1 MEPKRGRERRRKEK
15 DNKKLHWSMAW
26 CFAGM
31 LLLLMLASLIQPDKK
46 MSDEENRVLASFPK
60 PGIENIKNKEYMS
73 SLEDYAS
80 DQFIFRDLWIRLKV
94 RCDLLLGKRELNGVY
109 LGKKKYLMQVPVG
122 IDEKNTQE
130 NLEAINSFHERN
142 KELRMNTLIVPNAA
156 YIMKDYLP
164 LGAPVRDQGEDLKY
178 IKKQLS
184 SSIGCIDLTE
194 TLKQHVD
201 EGIYYKTD
209 HHWTSRGAA
218 YGFNAAAK
226 QMEIEGVVSD
236 YNIYTVT
243 TEFSGTLA
251 SRSGYH
257 KAKDTVEVYEPEYA
271 EYHYL
276 VNDSDNEERRP
287 TVYDRKAL
295 EGKDKYQVFFGG
307 NHAMVD
313 IVTTNDKGR
322 RLLIFKD
329 SYANCFVPFLIP
341 YFDEIVMID
350 ARYYYDNVQT
360 MVDNKEITDV
370 LFLYNMDTFLNDN
383 SLADV
388 LSGE

>member
-1 MEPKRGRERRRKEK
+1 
-15 DNKKLHWSMAW
+15 MAF
-26 CFAGM
+26 CFAG
-31 LLLLMLASLIQPDKK
+31 LLLILMLASLIQPDKK
-46 MSDEENRVLASFPK
+46 MSDEENRVLTTFPSLSM
-60 PGIENIKNKEYMS
+60 ESLKNKEYMS

-80 DQFIFRDLWIRLKV
+80 DQFILRDLWIRLKV
-94 RCDLLLGKRELNGVY
+94 QCDLFVGKREFNGVY
-109 LGKKKYLMQVPVG
+109 LGKKKYLMQIPVG
-122 IDEKNTQE
+122 MDVKNTEE
-130 NLEAINSFHERN
+130 NLEAINRFYERN
-142 KELRMNTLIVPNAA
+142 KELKMNTLIVPNAA

-164 LGAPVRDQGEDLKY
+164 LGAPVRDQEEDMKY

-184 SSIGCIDLTE
+184 DNIGCIDVTE
-194 TLKQHVD
+194 NLRQHVD

-218 YGFNAAAK
+218 YGFNAAVNP
-226 QMEIEGVVSD
+226 MEIEGAVSD
-236 YNIYTVT
+236 YNIYTVAT
-243 TEFSGTLA
+243 DFSGTLA

-257 KAKDTVEVYEPEYA
+257 KAKDTVEVYQPEYM
-271 EYHYL
+271 EYSYL
-276 VNDSDNEERRP
+276 VSDSDNEERRP
-287 TVYDRKAL
+287 TIYDRKAL

-350 ARYYYDNVQT
+350 ARYYYENVQT
-360 MVDNKEITDV
+360 LVDNKRMTDV

-388 LSGE
+388 LAGE